1 MRKLKKL
8 EEDLAK
14 IQHELLDLDKF
25 RDTSFLRRFQ
35 RQLEGEKSELKEKIV
50 KLNQTQEQKT
60 SEHLEIIKRANHNRS
75 AKMIRNWN
83 YLRAVQKNYF
93 PEMSLREIRTQHRMH
108 REGLESAISDVAWR
122 NPSP

>member
-1 MRKLKKL
+1 MRKLNKL

-35 RQLEGEKSELKEKIV
+35 RQLEGEKSELKEKIAH
-50 KLNQTQEQKT
+50 LNQTQEEKT
-60 SEHLEIIKRANHNRS
+60 SDHLKIIKRANHNRS

-83 YLRAVQKNYF
+83 YLRSVQRNYF
-93 PEMSLREIRTQHRMH
+93 PDMSLKEIRKQHRIH
-108 REGLESAISDVAWR
+108 KQGLESAISDVAWR